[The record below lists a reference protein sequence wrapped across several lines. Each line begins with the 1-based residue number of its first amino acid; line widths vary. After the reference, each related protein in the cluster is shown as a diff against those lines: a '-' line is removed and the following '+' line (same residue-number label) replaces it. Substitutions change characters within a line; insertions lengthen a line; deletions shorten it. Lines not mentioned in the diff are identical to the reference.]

1 MYIYS
6 LPMAAIKPI
15 WDFIFVV
22 GTIAEV
28 YLAIALL
35 IHMEKNLPT
44 FEDAIDIVEF
54 FDSLKE

>member
-1 MYIYS
+1 
-6 LPMAAIKPI
+6 MAAIKPI